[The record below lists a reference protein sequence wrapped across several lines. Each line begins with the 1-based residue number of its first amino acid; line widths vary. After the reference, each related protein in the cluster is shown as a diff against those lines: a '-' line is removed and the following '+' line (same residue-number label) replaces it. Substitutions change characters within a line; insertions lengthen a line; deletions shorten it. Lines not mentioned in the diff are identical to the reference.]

1 MVDRPLNSSQEFA
14 YNC

>member
-1 MVDRPLNSSQEFA
+1 MVDRPLNSSQVFA